1 MPVRYDIAAQVPQAS
16 AGPDIMNMMAQYQAM
31 GYRQQQNAL
40 AQMQMQ
46 EYQRQMQAGAAMR
59 GLASEPGFNIADPRL
74 VGRAFELGGPEEG
87 VRIANTQRQLA
98 ALQAQQEAQAATAKY
113 HTGMLDIARAKLPL
127 EEKKLASEVTKEERY
142 AREALSKAD
151 SAALDLGIKRTAS
164 AQDLLAQY
172 DPSSSDT
179 WPSVYESLK
188 QTSPEFAARFSPN
201 KPPDQ
206 KLISAA
212 MRNADMVRRVAE
224 DTIRQRTQLEFAA
237 PQTPAF
243 APGYIQRYDP
253 TTNSFYLEAP
263 RQPGAMP
270 AAANAMVT
278 PPSAMPQN
286 AFTGQP
292 MTPMTPAA
300 PVAPAVP
307 VAPAAEEPPAPGRIK
322 PTAAPMPPIGTPEY
336 EVRRSARSVLDIAG
350 VDLDKGTNRVA
361 DLIKNTPSSAFRAY
375 AQQKTGAFAGKATPE
390 MENVGRLN
398 TIIDNMVLAAAN
410 NKLGGQVSDADVRLL
425 KEAQAQI
432 NDPSV
437 QPNQRLAAWDEVL
450 RIKAKQA
457 GYSYTP
463 MDLSQIRA
471 QPIIGERKPAQQDES
486 AILTDIFGSKK

>member
-46 EYQRQMQAGAAMR
+46 EYQRKLQAMEQLR
-59 GLASEPGFNIADPRL
+59 GMPANFEDPRFAQQ
-74 VGRAFELGGPEEG
+74 AFQVDPETG
-87 VRIANTQRQLA
+87 MQLQNIYRQSA
-98 ALQAQQEAQAATAKY
+98 ALKNQAAAQAALAHHYGVEDT
-113 HTGMLDIARAKLPL
+113 LARQRYETIELPKAGIERDVL
-127 EEKKLASEVTKEERY
+127 EFQKTKEGRQ
-142 AREALSKAD
+142 ATEALHKLD
-151 SAALDLGIKRTAS
+151 MTTLDLGIKKTAA

-172 DPSSSDT
+172 DPTAPET
-179 WPSVYESLK
+179 WSGVYEGLK
-188 QTSPEFAARFSPN
+188 QTAPDFAARFDPA
-201 KPPDQ
+201 KPPNQ
-206 KLISAA
+206 KAIATA
-212 MRNADMVRRVAE
+212 MQNADMRRRMAEEVA
-224 DTIRQRTQLEFAA
+224 RQQTQLEFAT

-243 APGYIQRYDP
+243 APGYIQRYDRA
-253 TTNSFYLEAP
+253 TNSFYLDAP

-278 PPSAMPQN
+278 PPSAIPQN

-300 PVAPAVP
+300 P

-450 RIKAKQA
+450 RIKSKQA
-457 GYSYTP
+457 GYNYTP
-463 MDLSQIRA
+463 MDLSQIRE
-471 QPIIGERKPAQQDES
+471 QPIIGDRKPAQQDES